1 MCPTGD
7 TMQGVYPDMCAF
19 AADHTETETVIVP
32 DDVLRRLDHAPYME
46 YDGYKNHEIPEY
58 AQEVAK
64 EYYSDAMFP
73 PSAAWGAQRCAGD
86 FFLLNL
92 CK

>member
-1 MCPTGD
+1 
-7 TMQGVYPDMCAF
+7 
-19 AADHTETETVIVP
+19 
-32 DDVLRRLDHAPYME
+32 ME

-58 AQEVAK
+58 AQEVAS
-64 EYYSDAMFP
+64 EYYGYQWQEVFP
-73 PSAAWGAQRCAGD
+73 SSAVWGAQRCAGE